1 LLKTAVASLALAL
14 TMSLGAPC
22 QLRIPHL
29 PAASPAPQ
37 PSAPAAAVTAPAAA
51 VAAPG
56 TSQLFTSAGAA
67 WLYNPPSG
75 SGLNISGMVQGLTVQ
90 VNTHDQGFDYPVQ
103 YADGSL
109 GCTTFT
115 DTLYYQFNDR
125 ICVPNPAGGFH
136 PSVGGWGANDGHLIV
151 INAATRT
158 YYDFWKLMVDA
169 NGQPTST
176 NVGQVV
182 SGSLDASNGT
192 PGTTAATISGL
203 AGDIMPGEL
212 DCATCLQHA
221 LNVVV
226 PSVMNS
232 NLVSAQAPAAKTDG
246 QVYGA
251 IFREGAK
258 LRFDPAVNV
267 DTLPVSTAV
276 KAILHAL
283 QNYGAVITDQT
294 GGTSIGFYSALA
306 VAPDLTGLDQ
316 VKGHLSLYF

>member
-1 LLKTAVASLALAL
+1 SVSAL
-14 TMSLGAPC
+14 C
-22 QLRIPHL
+22 QVRIPRL
-29 PAASPAPQ
+29 PTAAVAPQ
-37 PSAPAAAVTAPAAA
+37 PAAPAPAAAPSPAPAPAAPAPGVPAAAPARLFTAPAAA
-51 VAAPG
+51 
-56 TSQLFTSAGAA
+56 
-67 WLYNPPSG
+67 WLYTAPTG
-75 SGLNISGMVQGLTVQ
+75 AGLNISGMVQGLTVQ
-90 VNTHDQGFDYPVQ
+90 VNTHAQGFDYPVQ
-103 YADGSL
+103 YADGRL

-115 DTLYYQFNDR
+115 ETRYYNFADR
-125 ICVPNPAGGFH
+125 VCVPNPAGGFH
-136 PSVGGWGANDGHLIV
+136 PSVGGWGANDGHLV
-151 INAATRT
+151 VVNLATRT

-276 KAILHAL
+276 KA
-283 QNYGAVITDQT
+283 
-294 GGTSIGFYSALA
+294 
-306 VAPDLTGLDQ
+306 
-316 VKGHLSLYF
+316 